1 MKAPELETSE
11 NTSGKKKPVGR
22 AATLFRSFGYA
33 FEGIGYTL
41 RTQRNMRIHLGLGLA
56 AMLLALFLQITPGE
70 WAALLVAMALIY
82 CLEMLNT
89 VVEAIVD
96 MVSPEF
102 HPLAKVA
109 KDVAAGAVL
118 VSAIFAIAVGA
129 FLFLPRLVGLFF

>member
-1 MKAPELETSE
+1 MRLKEPQVQTSE
-11 NTSGKKKPVGR
+11 KPPVGR
-22 AATLFRSFGYA
+22 ALTIWHSFGYA
-33 FEGIGYTL
+33 FAGIGYTL
-41 RTQRNMRIHLGLGLA
+41 RTQRNMKIHLGLGLV
-56 AMLLALFLQITPGE
+56 AMLLALFLQISPGE

-96 MVSPEF
+96 MVSPDF

-118 VSAIFAIAVGA
+118 VSAIFAVAVGA